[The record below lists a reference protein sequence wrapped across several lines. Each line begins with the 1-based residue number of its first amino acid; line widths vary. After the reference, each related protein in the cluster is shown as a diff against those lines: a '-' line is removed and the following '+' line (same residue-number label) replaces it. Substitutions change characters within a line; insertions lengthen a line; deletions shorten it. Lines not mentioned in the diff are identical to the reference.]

1 MSTPQQHRSPTPL
14 FLWLGYVVF
23 VIYGSLVPLQY
34 KARSMDSAIEAFQKI
49 PFLKLGIES
58 RADWVANGVL
68 YVPVGIL
75 TVLALR
81 TLLPRLATLL
91 ALPIALVFCAA
102 LAVGVEFT
110 QIFFPAR
117 TVSQNDVMAEL
128 IGSVIGLV
136 LATRFSHW
144 FAAVFHSLLQDSQ
157 RLLHLALDA
166 YIVAYLAFAL
176 FPFDFLLSA
185 DEITNKANSN
195 LWGWLLA
202 GSSNRASIVVLQLTA
217 EVILTLPL
225 GWWLARGI
233 RERASRRRTQRQ
245 LARRSQE
252 SISPGHS
259 NHTHSHPPRAHFGLA
274 IVFGLALG
282 LLLEIAQFF
291 IASGTSQGLS
301 VLTRLA
307 GVVAGVTLSRYAI
320 GWKLEDAARWI
331 RRFGWMLLIPYLL
344 ALLEVNGW
352 LSNRWQGF
360 GYAQEQWGKV
370 NFMPFY
376 YHYYTT
382 EAIALFSL
390 AAVTMSYL
398 PISIGAW
405 AARRSPRVVAALA
418 LVTAGIVETG
428 KLFITGSHPDPTN
441 LLIAA
446 AAAWISASLL
456 VFLATGK
463 LVPQQDS
470 SGLAASGKPAQP
482 TRSPS
487 QTTENRPVAA
497 SWAILA
503 LCLVL
508 VAGWLLWFPSLRL
521 LVATVLAAS
530 CIAVWFQP
538 RLIFAILPAALP
550 VFDLAPWSGRFFL
563 DEFDVL
569 VVTSLAVAYVRTIHA
584 PFAAP
589 QFRLAR
595 ANVKRPPTGLAITAV
610 ATLVVLSMAGS
621 TTLGLM
627 PLTWPDANAFNN
639 YFSHFNAL
647 RIAKGGLWALL
658 LWRLSRRFVLAQI
671 DVRRQFA
678 WGMTAGLALTILW
691 IVWERAVFPGL
702 WTFNTDY
709 RVTGAFS
716 ATHTGGAYIDCFIAA
731 AIPFLIVLTLEQR
744 HWLVK
749 IAGLGLTLAS
759 TYALMVTYS
768 RGGYLAYAVAVAVVL
783 LALVLKS
790 ARKSARKLG
799 QSMALL
805 GLAVAMLVVA
815 LPVFMSDF
823 MQSRLASAGADLD
836 FRTAHWADSLAIRDP
851 DVMTSLFGMGMGRFP
866 EAKYW
871 RSTLHPKVATYRL
884 LSEPKD
890 GRNNAFL
897 RLDAGESIGLEQFV
911 AIEPGQKYWLKFD
924 VRPSHA
930 NINVTIPICEKWLLT
945 SFQCVNPSIDL
956 GLQKATWRSVEL
968 QVDTRDL
975 AQQPWLMGRP
985 VKLSLTHSTA
995 NSTLDFDNLHLL
1007 SENGAELLQN
1017 GDFTHG
1023 LDHWFFS
1030 MAGTLHAHWRTHNLF
1045 VSVLFDQGWF
1055 GLVAMVALLGLASV
1069 KAAKGAWRGDVLAA
1083 GSLAAL
1089 CGFVV
1094 GGLFDTQID
1103 APRFLLLLLLLA
1115 WASIVPSAVSD
1126 TRPNGTNDPRGDQR
1140 KDQVEGLPAH
1150 EGRREQAAT
1159 GQ

>member
-1 MSTPQQHRSPTPL
+1 MSIHPNQRSSTPL
-14 FLWLGYVVF
+14 FLWLGYVAF
-23 VIYGSLVPLQY
+23 VIYGSLVPLQF
-34 KARSMDSAIEAFQKI
+34 KARSMDSAIAAFQKI

-58 RADWVANGVL
+58 RADWISNGVL

-75 TVLALR
+75 TVLALHAV
-81 TLLPRLATLL
+81 LPRLTNLL
-91 ALPIALVFCAA
+91 VLPFALIFCTA

-110 QIFFPAR
+110 QLFFPPR
-117 TVSQNDVMAEL
+117 TVSQNDLMAEL
-128 IGSVIGLV
+128 IGSVLGLV
-136 LATRFSHW
+136 LVTRFSNW
-144 FAAVFHSLLQDSQ
+144 FASVFNSLLQDSQ
-157 RLLHLALDA
+157 RLFHLALDA
-166 YIVAYLAFAL
+166 YVVAYFAFAL

-185 DEITNKANSN
+185 DEIANKANSN

-202 GSSNRASIVVLQLTA
+202 GSSHRASIVVLQVTA
-217 EVILTLPL
+217 EIVLTLPL
-225 GWWLARGI
+225 GWWLACGV
-233 RERASRRRTQRQ
+233 RERALGSGASRQ
-245 LARRSQE
+245 LHGRSPE
-252 SISPGHS
+252 SISTGHS
-259 NHTHSHPPRAHFGLA
+259 IDSKIPRPKYGLA
-274 IVFGLALG
+274 IAFGLALG
-282 LLLEIAQFF
+282 LGLEIAQFF

-320 GWKLEDAARWI
+320 GWKLEDSARWI

-390 AAVTMSYL
+390 AAVAMSYL
-398 PISIGAW
+398 PIGIGAW

-418 LVTAGIVETG
+418 LVTASIVETG

-456 VFLATGK
+456 VFLAAGN

-470 SGLAASGKPAQP
+470 RGFAAPGRPAQS

-487 QTTENRPVAA
+487 QTTENLPVAA

-508 VAGWLLWFPSLRL
+508 AAGWLLWFPSLRL

-569 VVTSLAVAYVRTIHA
+569 VVTSLAVAHVRTIRA
-584 PFAAP
+584 PFAVP
-589 QFRLAR
+589 QFRLSR
-595 ANVKRPPTGLAITAV
+595 ADVKRPPTGLAITAV
-610 ATLVVLSMAGS
+610 ATLLVLSIAVS
-621 TTLGLM
+621 TSLGLM

-658 LWRLSRRFVLAQI
+658 LWRFSRRFVLAQI

-702 WTFNTDY
+702 WTFNSDY

-716 ATHTGGAYIDCFIAA
+716 ATHTGGAYIDGFIAA

-744 HWLVK
+744 HWLVR

-759 TYALMVTYS
+759 TYALTVTYS
-768 RGGYLAYAVAVAVVL
+768 RGGYLAYAVALAVVL

-799 QSMALL
+799 QSMALV

-884 LSEPKD
+884 LSERKD
-890 GRNNAFL
+890 GSDNAFL
-897 RLDAGESIGLEQFV
+897 RLDAGESIGLDQFV

-930 NINVTIPICEKWLLT
+930 NTQVTIPICEKWLLT
-945 SFQCVNPSIDL
+945 SFQCATPSIDL

-975 AQQPWLMGRP
+975 ALRPWPMGRP
-985 VKLSLTHSTA
+985 VKLSLTHSLA
-995 NSTLDFDNLHLL
+995 NSTLDLDNLRLL

-1030 MAGTLHAHWRTHNLF
+1030 IAGTLHAHWRTHNLF
-1045 VSVLFDQGWF
+1045 VGVLFDQGWF
-1055 GLVAMVALLGLASV
+1055 GLVAMVALLALASV
-1069 KAAKGAWRGDVLAA
+1069 RAAKGAWRGDVLAA
-1083 GSLAAL
+1083 GALAAL

-1115 WASIVPSAVSD
+1115 WASVVPDMRSH
-1126 TRPNGTNDPRGDQR
+1126 GTKSQR
-1140 KDQVEGLPAH
+1140 RDDVEGLPSV
-1150 EGRREQAAT
+1150 
-1159 GQ
+1159 